1 MDLSKLPKLSQTP
14 PPPADNA
21 APVAPG
27 DSTARQGSAGAAAP
41 NVELFCR
48 CGAPIMPGTNFC
60 SNCGA
65 NYYEAT
71 GGRSR
76 SAAGLDS
83 GGMWV
88 EALIS
93 LAFGLF
99 LLMMAPGG
107 IKYLSATMAGRPY
120 TPYAHPTEPGQFV
133 DYKRYENSSTG
144 VITDY
149 KYRDMFDAYWSDMVL
164 TAFALVLILD
174 AVVLA
179 FVRNRW
185 AILIAAV
192 LTTAATLLNLWYAAA
207 SYSRTNPITGQSY
220 GLAMLSMMVVI
231 AGVAMAGYQWRA
243 FADARER

>member
-21 APVAPG
+21 APAVTGNATVG
-27 DSTARQGSAGAAAP
+27 QGLAGAP
-41 NVELFCR
+41 KVELFCR
-48 CGAPIMPGTNFC
+48 CGAPITPGTNFC

-76 SAAGLDS
+76 GGAVIDG

-99 LLMMAPGG
+99 LLMMSPGG
-107 IKYLSATMAGRPY
+107 IKYLSATVSGKPY
-120 TPYAHPTEPGQFV
+120 TPYAHPSEPGQFV
-133 DYKRYENSSTG
+133 DYKRYENTTTG

-185 AILIAAV
+185 AILVAAM
-192 LTTAATLLNLWYAAA
+192 LTTAATLLNLWYVVA